1 MAENT
6 PVAIVTGGSRGL
18 GRGIAVRLAELGF
31 SIILNYAGNAAA
43 AAETVDL
50 CRSRQSQLD
59 QRFIPFQ
66 ADMAVQ
72 DQRLRLVE
80 QTLDALGR
88 IDVLV
93 NNAGIGPQVR
103 ADVTET
109 TVESFNHVLR
119 VNLEGPFFL
128 TQAVVRYWLSR
139 QPDAILPHGFSVV
152 NVSSISADTASLN
165 RGEYCISKAGLA
177 MVTQLWAVRLASSRI
192 HVFEL
197 RPGVMATDMT
207 SGVKEEYDRMM
218 GEGLVPQNRW
228 GQPDDVGKAVAA
240 LVSGSFPYS
249 TGEVIYLDGGMH
261 LRRL

>member
-1 MAENT
+1 MAEHT
-6 PVAIVTGGSRGL
+6 PVAIVTGASRGL

-66 ADMAVQ
+66 ADMGVQ

-93 NNAGIGPQVR
+93 NNAGVGPTVR

-109 TVESFNHVLR
+109 TVESFNHVLC

-128 TQAVVRYWLSR
+128 TQAVVRYWLSQ
-139 QPDAILPHGFSVV
+139 QPDAILPHGFSIV
-152 NVSSISADTASLN
+152 NVSSISANTASLN

-177 MVTQLWAVRLASSRI
+177 MVTQLWATRLASSRI

-197 RPGVMATDMT
+197 RPGIMATDMT
-207 SGVKEEYDRMM
+207 NGVKEKYDRMM

>member
-1 MAENT
+1 MAESS
-6 PVAIVTGGSRGL
+6 PVALVSGASRGL

-31 SIILNYAGNAAA
+31 SVVINFSGNTAAA
-43 AAETVDL
+43 GETVEL
-50 CRSRQSQLD
+50 CRSRQSHID

-66 ADMAVQ
+66 ADMAEQADRV
-72 DQRLRLVE
+72 RLVE
-80 QTLDALGR
+80 QTLSALGR

-93 NNAGIGPQVR
+93 NNAGIGPLVR

-109 TVESFNHVLR
+109 SLESFEQVLR

-128 TQAVVRYWLSR
+128 TQAVVNYWLSQR
-139 QPDAILPHGFSVV
+139 PDPLLPHGFSIV
-152 NVSSISADTASLN
+152 NISSVSANTASLN

-177 MVTQLWAVRLASSRI
+177 MVTQLWATRLASSRI

-197 RPGVMATDMT
+197 RPGIMTTDMT
-207 SGVKEEYDRMM
+207 SGVKEKYDRML

-228 GQPDDVGKAVAA
+228 GRPDDVGKAVGA
-240 LVSGSFPYS
+240 LVTGAFPYS
-249 TGEVIYLDGGMH
+249 TGSVIYLDGGMH

>member
-43 AAETVDL
+43 AAETVEY

-66 ADMAVQ
+66 ADIAVQ

-128 TQAVVRYWLSR
+128 TQAVVRYWLGR

-197 RPGVMATDMT
+197 RPGIMATDMT
-207 SGVKEEYDRMM
+207 SGVKEKYDRMM

-228 GQPDDVGKAVAA
+228 GQPDDIGKAVAA

>member
-1 MAENT
+1 MAEHT

-31 SIILNYAGNAAA
+31 SIILNYAGNTAA
-43 AAETVDL
+43 AAETVEL

-66 ADMAVQ
+66 ADMAAQ

-93 NNAGIGPQVR
+93 NNAGIGPHVR

-109 TVESFNHVLR
+109 TVESFNHVLC
-119 VNLEGPFFL
+119 VNLEAPFFL
-128 TQAVVRYWLSR
+128 TQAVVRYWLAQ
-139 QPDAILPHGFSVV
+139 QPEAIFPHGFSVV

-197 RPGVMATDMT
+197 RPGIMATDMT
-207 SGVKEEYDRMM
+207 SGVKEKYDRMM

-249 TGEVIYLDGGMH
+249 TGEIIYLDGGMH

>member
-1 MAENT
+1 MAEHT

-31 SIILNYAGNAAA
+31 SIILNYASNAAA
-43 AAETVDL
+43 AAETVDF

-72 DQRLRLVE
+72 EQRLRLVE

-93 NNAGIGPQVR
+93 NNAGIGPQIR

-119 VNLEGPFFL
+119 LNLEGPFFL

-139 QPDAILPHGFSVV
+139 QPDPILPHGFSVV

-177 MVTQLWAVRLASSRI
+177 MVTQLWAVRLASCRI

-197 RPGVMATDMT
+197 RPGIMATDMT
-207 SGVKEEYDRMM
+207 SGVKEKYDRMM

-228 GQPDDVGKAVAA
+228 GQPDDVGKAVAT
-240 LVSGSFPYS
+240 LVSGAFPYS

>member
-1 MAENT
+1 MAEHT

-18 GRGIAVRLAELGF
+18 GRGIALRLAELGF
-31 SIILNYAGNAAA
+31 SVVLNYARNAAA

-59 QRFIPFQ
+59 QRFVPFQ
-66 ADMAVQ
+66 ADMAMQ
-72 DQRLRLVE
+72 DQRLRLIE

-103 ADVTET
+103 ADVTDT
-109 TVESFNHVLR
+109 TLESFNYVLR
-119 VNLEGPFFL
+119 VNLEAPFFL
-128 TQAVVRYWLSR
+128 TQAVVRYWLGR
-139 QPDAILPHGFSVV
+139 QPEAILPHGFSVV
-152 NVSSISADTASLN
+152 NISSISADTASLN

-197 RPGVMATDMT
+197 RPGIMATEMT
-207 SGVKEEYDRMM
+207 GGVKEKYDRMM

-240 LVSGSFPYS
+240 LVSGAFPYS
-249 TGEVIYLDGGMH
+249 TGGVIYLDGGMH